1 MLLLEVIGV
10 MESSCILVSRY
21 DSCFYKV
28 YLLADSIQVQD
39 SGCGLTPE
47 EKKKLFNRFSQ
58 ASPRTHV
65 QYGGSGLGL
74 FISRQLT
81 ELQGGE
87 IGVASESGVGSTFAF
102 YVKARR
108 AESQQNLEAI
118 QKRLDSDF
126 QSNARLATNIPTS
139 IKGHEESVSA
149 ILNVP
154 SKPATSAEQ
163 PPGSN
168 PANWHVLIV
177 EDNIVNQ
184 KILAQQIRKLG
195 STVYVANHGGE
206 ALDIIRKTVHYRGRE
221 ADGEELSVI
230 LMDLEMPVM
239 DGLTCVRKIREMEA
253 EGLIR
258 GHLPII
264 AVTANARSEQI
275 LMAKETGMD
284 DVMPKPFRILQIRT
298 KIDALLN
305 KTAIMT
311 K

>member
-1 MLLLEVIGV
+1 M
-10 MESSCILVSRY
+10 
-21 DSCFYKV
+21 
-28 YLLADSIQVQD
+28 
-39 SGCGLTPE
+39 
-47 EKKKLFNRFSQ
+47 KLFNRFAQ

-108 AESQQNLEAI
+108 AESQQNLEI
-118 QKRLDSDF
+118 MRQRLDADV
-126 QSNARLATNIPTS
+126 QSNARPATTISTNMKNNP
-139 IKGHEESVSA
+139 EPA
-149 ILNVP
+149 LPILNHHRAGSQESDP
-154 SKPATSAEQ
+154 S
-163 PPGSN
+163 
-168 PANWHVLIV
+168 NWHVLIV
-177 EDNIVNQ
+177 EDNLVNQ
-184 KILAQQIRKLG
+184 RILAQQLRKLG
-195 STVYVANHGGE
+195 STVHVANHGGE
-206 ALDIIRKTVHYRGRE
+206 ALDLIRETVYYQGRE
-221 ADGEELSVI
+221 ADGRPLSVI

-239 DGLTCVRKIREMEA
+239 DGLTCVRKIRAMEA
-253 EGLIR
+253 EGLIN

-264 AVTANARSEQI
+264 AVTANARSEQV

-298 KIDALLN
+298 KIEGLLY
-305 KTAIMT
+305 KTMMMT

>member
-1 MLLLEVIGV
+1 
-10 MESSCILVSRY
+10 
-21 DSCFYKV
+21 
-28 YLLADSIQVQD
+28 
-39 SGCGLTPE
+39 LTPE
-47 EKKKLFNRFSQ
+47 EKKKLFNRFAQ

-108 AESQQNLEAI
+108 AGSDQNREAMRI
-118 QKRLDSDF
+118 RLDSDV
-126 QSNARLATNIPTS
+126 QSNAR
-139 IKGHEESVSA
+139 
-149 ILNVP
+149 
-154 SKPATSAEQ
+154 PATTMTTDIKSAPE
-163 PPGSN
+163 PALPILKHN
-168 PANWHVLIV
+168 PSSDHKPESDPARWHVLIV
-177 EDNIVNQ
+177 EDNLVNQ
-184 KILAQQIRKLG
+184 RILAQQLRKLG
-195 STVYVANHGGE
+195 STVHVANHGSE
-206 ALDIIRKTVHYRGRE
+206 ALDLIRETVHYKGRE
-221 ADGEELSVI
+221 ADGKQLSVV

-253 EGLIR
+253 SGLIK

-264 AVTANARSEQI
+264 AVTANARSEQV

-298 KIDALLN
+298 KIEALLY
-305 KTAIMT
+305 KTTMMT

>member
-1 MLLLEVIGV
+1 MLLPEAIGAR
-10 MESSCILVSRY
+10 ESSCISVSRY
-21 DSCFYKV
+21 GSRFEKMCLVTDT
-28 YLLADSIQVQD
+28 IQVKD

-47 EKKKLFNRFSQ
+47 EKKKLFHRFSQ

-118 QKRLDSDF
+118 QKRLDSDL
-126 QSNARLATNIPTS
+126 QSNARLATNIPAS
-139 IKGHEESVSA
+139 IKNHEETVST

-154 SKPATSAEQ
+154 NKSVNSTEQ
-163 PPGSN
+163 SPESDPT
-168 PANWHVLIV
+168 NWHVLIV
-177 EDNIVNQ
+177 EDNLVNQ
-184 KILAQQIRKLG
+184 RILAQQLRKLG
-195 STVYVANHGGE
+195 STVYVANHGDE
-206 ALDIIRKTVHYRGRE
+206 ALHIIRETVHYKGRE
-221 ADGEELSVI
+221 ADGKELSVI

-253 EGLIR
+253 EGLIK

-284 DVMPKPFRILQIRT
+284 DVMPKPFRVLQIRT
-298 KIDALLN
+298 KIEVLL
-305 KTAIMT
+305 KITAMMT

>member
-1 MLLLEVIGV
+1 M
-10 MESSCILVSRY
+10 
-21 DSCFYKV
+21 
-28 YLLADSIQVQD
+28 QVKD

-47 EKKKLFNRFSQ
+47 EKKKLFNRFAQ

-108 AESQQNLEAI
+108 AESEQNLEAMRK
-118 QKRLDSDF
+118 QLDSDV
-126 QSNARLATNIPTS
+126 QSKAR
-139 IKGHEESVSA
+139 
-149 ILNVP
+149 
-154 SKPATSAEQ
+154 PATTLTTDIKSRDNPAL
-163 PPGSN
+163 PILIHNPGGGQLQESD

-177 EDNIVNQ
+177 EDNLVNQ
-184 KILAQQIRKLG
+184 RILAQQLRKLG
-195 STVYVANHGGE
+195 SIVHVANHGGE
-206 ALDIIRKTVHYRGRE
+206 ALDLIRETVHYKGRE
-221 ADGEELSVI
+221 ADGKQLSIV

-253 EGLIR
+253 EGLIK

-264 AVTANARSEQI
+264 AVTANARSEQV

-298 KIDALLN
+298 KIEALLN
-305 KTAIMT
+305 TTTTVT

>member
-1 MLLLEVIGV
+1 MLLQEVIGV
-10 MESSCILVSRY
+10 VGSSCTFVSRY
-21 DSCFYKV
+21 EPCFSKV
-28 YLLADSIQVQD
+28 CLLADLLQVKD

-87 IGVASESGVGSTFAF
+87 IGVASKSGIGSTFAF

-108 AESQQNLEAI
+108 AESQQNFEAI

-139 IKGHEESVSA
+139 IKDHEESVSA

-163 PPGSN
+163 SLESN

-184 KILAQQIRKLG
+184 KILAQQISKLG

-206 ALDIIRKTVHYRGRE
+206 ALDIIRETVHYKGRE
-221 ADGEELSVI
+221 ADGKELSVI

-298 KIDALLN
+298 KIEALLS
-305 KTAIMT
+305 KRRR
-311 K
+311 